1 MRASSFSSL
10 LVFIAYS
17 LGIVLKINS
26 SLNEVSGGMTLTS
39 TEREDRENS

>member
-26 SLNEVSGGMTLTS
+26 SLNEVSGGMASTS